1 MKESDHLIHSE
12 EAQAQVR
19 KNLFKI
25 IYAGSCVIDPES
37 AMSPGPQMEA
47 SGIRGM
53 APSLTN
59 PPEWILKGKLSP
71 RQPSAQ
77 GCFLAMPE
85 SLNISYSKY
94 VLNPNERCLKKK
106 KKNREDDHQLG
117 VTSPGL
123 CPQKAGQESNGFDL
137 QAVIAEGSPN
147 NKEQL

>member
-25 IYAGSCVIDPES
+25 IHAGSCVIDPES

-85 SLNISYSKY
+85 SLHISYSKY

-106 KKNREDDHQLG
+106 KTGKMI
-117 VTSPGL
+117 TSWG
-123 CPQKAGQESNGFDL
+123 
-137 QAVIAEGSPN
+137 
-147 NKEQL
+147 